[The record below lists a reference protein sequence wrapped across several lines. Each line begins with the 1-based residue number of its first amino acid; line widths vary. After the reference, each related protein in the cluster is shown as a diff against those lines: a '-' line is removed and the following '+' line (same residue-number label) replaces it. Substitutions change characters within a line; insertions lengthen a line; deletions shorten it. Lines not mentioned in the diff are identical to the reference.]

1 MELEQR
7 QFYKQQI
14 NKFKELRPLYKKYC
28 EILEKILSNVIK
40 GRSSEYII
48 QSRIKKIS
56 SFANK
61 LFDPDKN
68 YINPFQEINDLCGIR
83 IILPNINEM
92 NAVCEIIKDIFYK
105 SHLLYLE
112 EHIYSISVQRIHK
125 DIQPGMGWYLKCLK
139 PVLLNIHLLLRT
151 QAELLEEF

>member
-28 EILEKILSNVIK
+28 EILENILSNLIK

-48 QSRIKKIS
+48 QSRVKKIS

-83 IILPNINEM
+83 IILPNINEIFLRNTKM
-92 NAVCEIIKDIFYK
+92 NFFFYNLYN
-105 SHLLYLE
+105 SH
-112 EHIYSISVQRIHK
+112 
-125 DIQPGMGWYLKCLK
+125 
-139 PVLLNIHLLLRT
+139 HLFSKKYQT
-151 QAELLEEF
+151 IP